1 MSYFTLFGDVCIVG
15 ILLFFCLTQEI
26 LDNYILC
33 FRFGHAKGTELQK
46 LLIVDSTDGG
56 FMDDGGIYMLRLN
69 LRDGTYLCVIHDNG
83 ITLDMSMTFIFSNC
97 LRMKNLG
104 RVSFSNRTGNN
115 LGGRTCARTNSVES
129 GSISTLVGRIVESTP
144 LICTVSKVNTE
155 FSPSSI
161 LVTGFRTLLPV
172 PFPSP

>member
-15 ILLFFCLTQEI
+15 ILLFFCLTQEV

-83 ITLDMSMTFIFSNC
+83 ITLDMSFLFQQNG
-97 LRMKNLG
+97 K
-104 RVSFSNRTGNN
+104 
-115 LGGRTCARTNSVES
+115 
-129 GSISTLVGRIVESTP
+129 
-144 LICTVSKVNTE
+144 
-155 FSPSSI
+155 
-161 LVTGFRTLLPV
+161 
-172 PFPSP
+172 